1 MPLKLAI
8 VGRPN
13 VGKSTLFNRLAGRK
27 LALVDDQP
35 GVTRDRRFAHG
46 RLGDLDLELIDTA
59 GFEDVTD
66 ESLEARMR
74 AQTELAID
82 EADVSL
88 LVFDAREGLTP
99 LDRIFAEILRKRN
112 KPVLVAA
119 NKSEGKAGDHG
130 AAEANVLGLGEPIQI
145 SGEHGEG
152 MAELYAALIAIAPEE
167 LQGEHAELDDDK
179 PIKIA
184 IVGRPNAGKSTLIN
198 RLIGEQRLLTGP
210 EAGIT
215 RDSISVDWD
224 WGGRKVRLVDTAGL
238 RKKAKV
244 NEKLEKLSTGDTIR
258 SITFAE
264 VVLLIMDATHPFETQ
279 DLQIADLAEREGRCV
294 VFVLA
299 KWDLVED
306 QAATLKGFVE
316 HAERMLPQLRGTP
329 VVALSG
335 ETGKGVDKLMPAV
348 LKSHRDWST
357 KVKTRDLNDWLQ
369 MAMQR
374 HPPPSVGGKRIKP
387 KYMAQIKARP
397 PTFVLFSS
405 RADQMPEQYWRYLIN
420 SLRESFD
427 LPGVPLRITI
437 KSGANPYA
445 DGEAKGHSGKGQG
458 KREWERKEREEARI
472 KASRNT
478 VKKSRRLAEEAA
490 AAAGVTF
497 EPGAVAPKPT
507 RSEAKASVKAA
518 PKAVKAAKPV
528 VGAAAV
534 AVEPGKAAVKAV
546 KKLGPKAQKKAATPS
561 YKVGFKAAG
570 GKAAGPKRPI
580 AGFKTVRG
588 NKAPPKR

>member
-74 AQTELAID
+74 AQTELAIE

-88 LVFDAREGLTP
+88 LVYDAREGLTP
-99 LDRIFAEILRKRN
+99 LDKIFAEILRRRN

-130 AAEANVLGLGEPIQI
+130 AAEGNVLGLGEPIQI

-152 MAELYAALIAIAPEE
+152 MAELYAALLAVAPEE
-167 LQGEHAELDDDK
+167 LQSDHDELDDEN

-244 NEKLEKLSTGDTIR
+244 NEKLEKLSTQDTIR
-258 SITFAE
+258 SLTFAE
-264 VVLLIMDATHPFETQ
+264 VVLLVMDATHPFETQ

-299 KWDLVED
+299 KWDLIED
-306 QAATLKGFVE
+306 PGQILKEFNE
-316 HAERMLPQLRGTP
+316 HAERMLPQLRGAP

-335 ETGKGVDKLMPAV
+335 ETGRGVERLMPAV
-348 LKSHRDWST
+348 LKSHKDWST

-387 KYMAQIKARP
+387 KYMAQTKARP

-405 RADQMPEQYWRYLIN
+405 RADQMPEQYRRYLIN

-427 LPGVPLRITI
+427 LPGVPLRITL

-445 DGEAKGHSGKGQG
+445 EGEAKGHSGKG
-458 KREWERKEREEARI
+458 KREFERKEREKERI
-472 KASRNT
+472 RASRNT
-478 VKKSRRLAEEAA
+478 VKKSVRVAEAA
-490 AAAGVTF
+490 AAAAAEAAGL
-497 EPGAVAPKPT
+497 PPPAKSAGKPASKASKAPKPT
-507 RSEAKASVKAA
+507 EIAAAGAVAESGKGAVKSVK
-518 PKAVKAAKPV
+518 KQ
-528 VGAAAV
+528 
-534 AVEPGKAAVKAV
+534 
-546 KKLGPKAQKKAATPS
+546 GPKVQKKSTTPS

-570 GKAAGPKRPI
+570 GKAAGSKTAVRRPV
-580 AGFKTVRG
+580 AGARTVRG
-588 NKAPPKR
+588 NKAPPRGR

>member
-13 VGKSTLFNRLAGRK
+13 VGKSTLFNRLAGKK
-27 LALVDDQP
+27 LAIVDDQP
-35 GVTRDRRFAHG
+35 GVTRDRRYASG

-59 GFEDVTD
+59 GFEDVAD

-74 AQTELAID
+74 AQTELAVE

-88 LVFDAREGLTP
+88 FIYDAREGVTP
-99 LDRIFAEILRKRN
+99 LDEVFATLLRRRG
-112 KPVLVAA
+112 KPVIIAA
-119 NKSEGKAGDHG
+119 NKAEGKAGQSG
-130 AAEANVLGLGEPIQI
+130 IGEAYKLGLGEPIPI

-152 MAELYAALIAIAPEE
+152 MAELYAAMLASFPEDQYSE
-167 LQGEHAELDDDK
+167 DEDDDDK
-179 PIKIA
+179 PIRIA
-184 IVGRPNAGKSTLIN
+184 IVGRPNAGKSTLVN

-215 RDSISVDWD
+215 RDSISVDWLWD
-224 WGGRKVRLVDTAGL
+224 GQKVRLVDTAGL

-244 NEKLEKLSTGDTIR
+244 QEKLEKLSTQDSIR
-258 SITFAE
+258 AVTFAE
-264 VVLLIMDATHPFETQ
+264 VVLLVMDATHPFEVQ
-279 DLQIADLAEREGRCV
+279 DLQIADLTEREGRAL

-306 QAATLKGFVE
+306 PVAQLKDFRE
-316 HAERMLPQLRGTP
+316 HAERMLPQLRGAP

-335 ETGKGVDKLMPAV
+335 ETGKGIEKLMPAV
-348 LKSHRDWST
+348 MKIHKDWAT

-374 HPPPSVGGKRIKP
+374 HPPPTVSGKRIKP
-387 KYMAQIKARP
+387 KYMAQTKARP

-405 RADQMPEQYWRYLIN
+405 RADQMPEHYRRYLIN

-445 DGEAKGHSGKGQG
+445 DGEAKGHSGRG
-458 KREWERKEREEARI
+458 KREFERREREEERI
-472 KASRNT
+472 RASRNT
-478 VKKSRRLAEEAA
+478 VKKSKRIADEAA
-490 AAAGVTF
+490 AAAAAEAGLPPP
-497 EPGAVAPKPT
+497 EKAPVRGPK
-507 RSEAKASVKAA
+507 KSVKAEA
-518 PKAVKAAKPV
+518 KTTSSAVATP
-528 VGAAAV
+528 
-534 AVEPGKAAVKAV
+534 AVEPGKAAVKSV
-546 KKLGPKAQKKAATPS
+546 KKQGPRAQKKVSTTPS

-570 GKAAGPKRPI
+570 GKAAATKRPV
-580 AGFKTVRG
+580 AGSSIVRG
-588 NKAPPKR
+588 NKTSGKAKPKR